1 VIVIVR
7 VAQINQTGVANVSIS
22 RGYKQMVADANARVL
37 TRTVAEARSLH
48 TDEHIVFVDLRD
60 KSEIESS
67 GKVPGAF
74 HAPRGTLEFWV
85 DPESPGFQPIFG
97 DDSKH
102 FVFYCAGG
110 FRSALSVAT
119 LLDMG
124 MTNVS
129 QIEGGFDAWK
139 NSGAPVETD

>member
-1 VIVIVR
+1 MAI
-7 VAQINQTGVANVSIS
+7 TK
-22 RGYKQMVADANARVL
+22 GYKQLIAEANANAI
-37 TRTVAEARSLH
+37 TRSIEDAQSLLS
-48 TDEHIVFVDLRD
+48 DETYVFVDVRD
-60 KSEIESS
+60 NSEIESE
-67 GKVPGAF
+67 GRVPGAF

-97 DDSKH
+97 DASKH

-119 LLDMG
+119 VQNMG

-129 QIEGGFDAWK
+129 QIAGGFSAWK
-139 NSGAPVETD
+139 QAGARVEAI